1 MSGGRSGLDARN
13 VAAVRLWA
21 ADRMPYLA
29 SAVFATQFIATEGS
43 GTIAVDDRWRV
54 RADPSVLE
62 HLEIPAAGALFLHL
76 LGHLLREHATRATT
90 RSQQYGDAPFD
101 PARWNRCGDAE
112 INDDLE
118 GLVPE
123 VAPDLPQ
130 TLGCEP
136 GRLAEHYFD
145 RALAG
150 PRLWDCGSGAD
161 GQPRDWD
168 GQSGAADGAPAGLGP
183 GEAHLLRLAVAADVQ
198 RAGKESGTVPGGLLR
213 WAESVLP
220 TRIDWRRVL
229 AAEIRRAVALVA
241 GRVDYTYRKPSRRAA
256 TAFPVVLPSLVRPVP
271 EVAVV
276 CDTSG
281 SMVDALLERA
291 LGEVEGILTRAGL
304 PSGSVRVLAVDTCVH
319 AVRRASRAS
328 QVVLAGGGG
337 TDMGA
342 GISAAARLRPRPG
355 VVVVLTDGYTPW
367 PDRPPRGVTV
377 IVGLLQQHDMPVPP
391 VPTWARCIRIDDAD

>member
-1 MSGGRSGLDARN
+1 MNERQQLDARK
-13 VAAVRLWA
+13 VAALRLWA

-29 SAVFATQFIATEGS
+29 SAVFATQFVAASGC

-54 RADPSVLE
+54 RADPELLE
-62 HLEIPAAGALFLHL
+62 QFAVPDAGALFLHL
-76 LGHLLREHATRATT
+76 IGHLLREHAQRAVA

-112 INDDLE
+112 INDDL
-118 GLVPE
+118 GAWVPA
-123 VAPDLPQ
+123 VAPELPQ
-130 TLGCEP
+130 SLGCEP
-136 GRLAEHYFD
+136 GRLAEHYFE

-168 GQSGAADGAPAGLGP
+168 EPGPGSDDSADGLGAAD
-183 GEAHLLRLAVAADVQ
+183 AHLLRLTVAADVQ
-198 RAGKESGTVPGGLLR
+198 RAGREPGAVPGGLLR

-220 TRIDWRRVL
+220 SRVDWRRVL
-229 AAEIRRAVALVA
+229 AAEVRRAVALVA

-281 SMVDALLERA
+281 SMVDVLLERA
-291 LGEVEGILTRAGL
+291 LSEVEGILTRAGL

-319 AVRRASRAS
+319 AVRRANRAS
-328 QVVLAGGGG
+328 QVELAGGGRSG
-337 TDMGA
+337 H
-342 GISAAARLRPRPG
+342 G
-355 VVVVLTDGYTPW
+355 V
-367 PDRPPRGVTV
+367 
-377 IVGLLQQHDMPVPP
+377 
-391 VPTWARCIRIDDAD
+391 